1 MVWSQSY
8 GIRQSIQI
16 VGIHRN
22 NFFISNRGKNQ
33 SMNSIRKSAL
43 KDRELLQLFTVPK
56 NLESGNGP
64 SLSLSLIECLALDLC
79 LLSFFD
85 FLDLDFELD
94 LFDSLSSSLL
104 EDPED
109 ELEELASDDLRLC
122 CKIHLK
128 Y

>member
-1 MVWSQSY
+1 
-8 GIRQSIQI
+8 
-16 VGIHRN
+16 
-22 NFFISNRGKNQ
+22 
-33 SMNSIRKSAL
+33 MNSIRKSAL

-104 EDPED
+104 EDSED